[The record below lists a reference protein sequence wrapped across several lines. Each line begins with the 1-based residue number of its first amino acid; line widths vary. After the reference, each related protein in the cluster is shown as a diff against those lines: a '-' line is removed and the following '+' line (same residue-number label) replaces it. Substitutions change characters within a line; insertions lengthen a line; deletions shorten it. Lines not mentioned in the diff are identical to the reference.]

1 MHKSERQLIALRL
14 LAYLFK
20 VQRSKTRKSRREA
33 ARKARLSRTVF
44 NCVEHWEA
52 NKVKPELVVQAV
64 HSLRFRGEDRDTVFR
79 ELLVVFPKL
88 NVDSFHRVARVANRL
103 PCHSWGSFRR

>member
-1 MHKSERQLIALRL
+1 MYNRERQQIALRL

-20 VQRSKTRKSRREA
+20 VQRAKTRKSRREA

-44 NCVEHWEA
+44 NCVEHREA
-52 NKVKPELVVQAV
+52 NKVNPELLVQAAY
-64 HSLRFRGEDRDTVFR
+64 SLRFRGEDKETVFR

-88 NVDSFHRVARVANRL
+88 SVDLFHRVPRVANRL
-103 PCHSWGSFRR
+103 PCHSWGNFRR